1 MFSRQVFVFGTI
13 VELSLCGDSGVDEV
27 HALDWAQQTLQGRH
41 NLWHAWKPGGL
52 ERFNGAFAEGRAA
65 PVDPDTRAL
74 LIQGREFERQ
84 SQGAFSPAIG
94 ALVGAWGFHTDEYPV
109 VQEPPSREDVARLV
123 RAAPSMFDLEFSA
136 TTVSSNNPVVSLD
149 LGGLAKG
156 AAVDEVILEFQARGI
171 SCAMVNA
178 GGDLRAYGSHRD
190 GRSWRVAVR
199 NPVVPDATPL
209 GVLEISGDESV
220 FTSGNYLRYRADNRL
235 HGHILDPRTG
245 VPVEH
250 VVSVTVVTDSGVVA
264 DAAATALTVAGR
276 EGWRRVAHA
285 MGIKDVLMV
294 FGDGTQ
300 EMTDTMKQRLLP
312 IDE

>member
-1 MFSRQVFVFGTI
+1 M
-13 VELSLCGDSGVDEV
+13 
-27 HALDWAQQTLQGRH
+27 
-41 NLWHAWKPGGL
+41 
-52 ERFNGAFAEGRAA
+52 
-65 PVDPDTRAL
+65 
-74 LIQGREFERQ
+74 LIQGRELERQ
-84 SQGAFSPAIG
+84 SQGTFNPAIG

-109 VQEPPSREDVARLV
+109 VQEPPSREEIARLV

-136 TTVSSNNPVVSLD
+136 TTVSSANPLVSLD

-156 AAVDEVILEFQARGI
+156 AAVDQVILGFQARGI

-178 GGDLRAYGSHRD
+178 GGDLRAYGSPGD
-190 GRSWRVAVR
+190 GGRPWRVAVR
-199 NPVVPDATPL
+199 NPAEPGAAPL

-235 HGHILDPRTG
+235 HGHIVDPRTG

-250 VVSVTVVTDSGVVA
+250 VVSVTVVAGSGAVA

-294 FGDGTQ
+294 FGDDTQ
-300 EMTDTMKQRLLP
+300 EMTATMNERLLFV
-312 IDE
+312 DE